1 MGTKQCLIRVIG
13 SNMDRKNNDIDGSD
27 MTEDYENSIEFP
39 NILEYE
45 KQIVRKDDNSR
56 KRKEIEK
63 QSRMLR

>member
-1 MGTKQCLIRVIG
+1 MGTKQCLIRVTG